1 MTCSRSRWNI
11 HKALFVLAVRYIIL
25 ETEETKDAQKKYQVT
40 GSVVWNVWNKQTTN
54 VVSIATYHRWTM
66 EVRVVPCLARPKN
79 AKTVQPWG
87 YLWWWDYLLQLWFQS
102 YLCLFQYRCLVR
114 KTKTK
119 QRGEV
124 FLTLNWEKRD
134 ITRITSMYTKTKTL
148 HVWNTFRHHGVKMV
162 FRPPS
167 WKAVKRSLADTS
179 PEPSFKFYLLA
190 TISSL
195 APPLTPPYLIIAPL
209 PPPLTSPFPTWHH
222 QHHQF

>member
-87 YLWWWDYLLQLWFQS
+87 YLWWWDYLPQLWFQS
-102 YLCLFQYRCLVR
+102 YLCLFQYLCLVT

-119 QRGEV
+119 QRGGGV

-134 ITRITSMYTKTKTL
+134 ITRIRVSYSRGTP
-148 HVWNTFRHHGVKMV
+148 
-162 FRPPS
+162 RPGLCMFGKLS
-167 WKAVKRSLADTS
+167 G
-179 PEPSFKFYLLA
+179 
-190 TISSL
+190 TIGLKWFS
-195 APPLTPPYLIIAPL
+195 APHREKL
-209 PPPLTSPFPTWHH
+209 WRDR
-222 QHHQF
+222 

>member
-102 YLCLFQYRCLVR
+102 YLCLFQYFCLVT
-114 KTKTK
+114 KTKTR
-119 QRGEV
+119 QRREI
-124 FLTLNWEKRD
+124 FSILNLEKRD
-134 ITRITSMYTKTKTL
+134 ITRKRVSYSRGIPRPRLCMFGTL
-148 HVWNTFRHHGVKMV
+148 SGTMGLKWFSAPHREKLWRDRWLTLLRS
-162 FRPPS
+162 RPS
-167 WKAVKRSLADTS
+167 
-179 PEPSFKFYLLA
+179 SF
-190 TISSL
+190 IS
-195 APPLTPPYLIIAPL
+195 
-209 PPPLTSPFPTWHH
+209 
-222 QHHQF
+222 

>member
-1 MTCSRSRWNI
+1 M
-11 HKALFVLAVRYIIL
+11 
-25 ETEETKDAQKKYQVT
+25 EETKDAQKKYQVT
-40 GSVVWNVWNKQTTN
+40 GSMVWNVWNKQTTN

-87 YLWWWDYLLQLWFQS
+87 YLWWWDYLPQLWFQS

-119 QRGEV
+119 QRGGSIFDSE
-124 FLTLNWEKRD
+124 LGKERYNPYKSTLFSR
-134 ITRITSMYTKTKTL
+134 YTKTKTL

-195 APPLTPPYLIIAPL
+195 EPPLTPPYLIIAPL